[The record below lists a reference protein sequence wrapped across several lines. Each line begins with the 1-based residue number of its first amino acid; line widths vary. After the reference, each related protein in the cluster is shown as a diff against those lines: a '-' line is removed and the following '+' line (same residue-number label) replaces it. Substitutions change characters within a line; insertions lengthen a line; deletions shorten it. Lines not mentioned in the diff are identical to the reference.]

1 MAKRTASKRSKGP
14 AGATARN
21 SWGWSSKALGLV
33 LCAFFVLGMA
43 TGLSQAGRALAAR
56 ARVTLI
62 SYWTGVTGT
71 FAQWR
76 DRTTQSALLVPMP
89 RPAPG
94 DAVALVERHDGFYA
108 LFAEG
113 ELRGPVEPV
122 RAGDLPI
129 LSGAAVQTA
138 QAQDLVRCAA
148 TLVRSEVALSG
159 LVSEMRLDSDGTVS
173 LFFDRSH
180 TELRIDLDDAPAQLK
195 RATEVLGRWHG
206 HEQMVAMID
215 MTTPGQAVM
224 RLRGVTP
231 HETVPGSGAVR
242 RVAERTRASGAI
254 SAGGVGGGRR

>member
-33 LCAFFVLGMA
+33 LCAFFVLGMV

-56 ARVTLI
+56 ARVTL
-62 SYWTGVTGT
+62 SLYWAEAAGT
-71 FAQWR
+71 FAGWR
-76 DRTTQSALLVPMP
+76 DRTTESAMLAPLV
-89 RPAPG
+89 RPAQG

-113 ELRGPVEPV
+113 ELRGPVEAA

-138 QAQDLVRCAA
+138 GAQDLVRYAA
-148 TLVRSEVALSG
+148 ALVRAEVALSG
-159 LVSEMRLDSDGTVS
+159 LVSEMRLDGDGTVS

-180 TELRIDLDDAPAQLK
+180 TELRVDLDDAPAQLK
-195 RATEVLGRWHG
+195 RATEVLGQWRG
-206 HEQMVAMID
+206 HEQQIAMVD

-224 RLRGVTP
+224 RLRAAAPLATAQ
-231 HETVPGSGAVR
+231 ESGAVR
-242 RVAERTRASGAI
+242 RVAERTRA
-254 SAGGVGGGRR
+254 AGGVRARGGGRR

>member
-1 MAKRTASKRSKGP
+1 MAKRTVSKQSKS
-14 AGATARN
+14 AAATAAARN

-62 SYWTGVTGT
+62 SYWAEAAGT

-76 DRTTQSALLVPMP
+76 DRATESAMLAPLP
-89 RPAPG
+89 RSEPG

-113 ELRGPVEPV
+113 ELRGPVQAS

-129 LSGAAVQTA
+129 LSGEAAQTA
-138 QAQDLVRCAA
+138 GAQDLVRYAA

-159 LVSEMRLDSDGTVS
+159 LVSEMRLDGDGTVS

-180 TELRIDLDDAPAQLK
+180 TELRVDLDGAPAQLK
-195 RATEVLGRWHG
+195 RATEVLGQWRG
-206 HEQMVAMID
+206 HEQQVAMID
-215 MTTPGQAVM
+215 MTTPGLAVM
-224 RLRGVTP
+224 RLRGTAP
-231 HETVPGSGAVR
+231 LAAAQGSGALR
-242 RVAERTRASGAI
+242 RVAERTRVRSGGI
-254 SAGGVGGGRR
+254 HVGGGGRR

>member
-1 MAKRTASKRSKGP
+1 VGKRAVAKRSKG
-14 AGATARN
+14 AAAARN

-56 ARVTLI
+56 ARITLAL
-62 SYWTGVTGT
+62 YWAEAAGT
-71 FAQWR
+71 FTQWR
-76 DRTTQSALLVPMP
+76 DRTTESAMLVPLA
-89 RPAPG
+89 RPAQG

-113 ELRGPVEPV
+113 ELRGPVLAS

-138 QAQDLVRCAA
+138 GAQDLVRYAA
-148 TLVRSEVALSG
+148 ALVRSEVALSG
-159 LVSEMRLDSDGTVS
+159 LVSEMRLDADGTVA

-180 TELRIDLDDAPAQLK
+180 TELRVDLDDAPAQLK
-195 RATEVLGRWHG
+195 RATEVLGQWRG
-206 HEQMVAMID
+206 HEQQIAMVD

-224 RLRGVTP
+224 RLRAAAPLAAVQ
-231 HETVPGSGAVR
+231 ESGAVR
-242 RVAERTRASGAI
+242 RVAERTRAV
-254 SAGGVGGGRR
+254 GGVRARGGGRR

>member
-1 MAKRTASKRSKGP
+1 MAKRTASKRSKSGS
-14 AGATARN
+14 AGAAARN
-21 SWGWSSKALGLV
+21 SWGWSSKVLGLV
-33 LCAFFVLGMA
+33 LCAFFVFGMA

-56 ARVTLI
+56 TRVMLI
-62 SYWTGVTGT
+62 SYWTEVAGT

-76 DRTTQSALLVPMP
+76 DRTTQSALLVPVS
-89 RPAPG
+89 RSAPG

-129 LSGAAVQTA
+129 LSGAVVQTA
-138 QAQDLVRCAA
+138 NAQDLVRCAA

-159 LVSEMRLDSDGTVS
+159 LVSEMRLDGDGTVS

-206 HEQMVAMID
+206 HEQLVAMID

-224 RLRGVTP
+224 RLRATAP
-231 HETVPGSGAVR
+231 PAATRESGALR
-242 RVAERTRASGAI
+242 RVAQRTRA
-254 SAGGVGGGRR
+254 AGGVRASGGGRR